1 MDSAVHLLAGA
12 KGRSA
17 NRNMQMLLDILQPS
31 VIVPEVDKYYVFVYK
46 ASTPGIMYDQNPFV
60 AVTAVYKWGF
70 VGFNFHWEDYRQY
83 SWAEVVT
90 NLYEVS
96 DEELNSVQQL
106 PIAKI
111 KRS

>member
-1 MDSAVHLLAGA
+1 MRRLLET
-12 KGRSA
+12 
-17 NRNMQMLLDILQPS
+17 ITPS

-46 ASTPGIMYDQNPFV
+46 AATPGIMYDQNPFIIC
-60 AVTAVYKWGF
+60 TSIFKWGF
-70 VGFNFHWEDYRQY
+70 VGFNLHWEDYRQY
-83 SWAEVVT
+83 TWGEVIT

>member
-1 MDSAVHLLAGA
+1 MKTVSELLPGS
-12 KGRSA
+12 KNRSP
-17 NRNMQMLLDILQPS
+17 NRNMQMLLSILQPS
-31 VIVPEVDKYYVFVYK
+31 SIVPEVDKYYVFVYK

-70 VGFNFHWEDYRQY
+70 IGFNFHWEDYRQY
-83 SWAEVVT
+83 SWAEVIS
-90 NLYEVS
+90 NIYEVS
-96 DEELNSVQQL
+96 DEELNSVQKL